1 MNILSGLS
9 SQLDSGFIEK
19 VSGALGADTKKTGSA
34 IDMALPLLM
43 KGLANNASNKQGA
56 ESLSKALS
64 KKHDGGIFDMVDTL
78 ISKPEAGEGA
88 GILKHILGGKEA
100 SIEKFI
106 SKESGLDTGGSTKV
120 LQILAPMVLGALGKE
135 QQNQNLSSDQLSGL
149 LSTVSDA
156 LAGKSSLSSD
166 LLTSLLDRDGDG
178 DIKDDLMSM
187 AGKFFTGLIRKK

>member
-1 MNILSGLS
+1 
-9 SQLDSGFIEK
+9 
-19 VSGALGADTKKTGSA
+19 
-34 IDMALPLLM
+34 M